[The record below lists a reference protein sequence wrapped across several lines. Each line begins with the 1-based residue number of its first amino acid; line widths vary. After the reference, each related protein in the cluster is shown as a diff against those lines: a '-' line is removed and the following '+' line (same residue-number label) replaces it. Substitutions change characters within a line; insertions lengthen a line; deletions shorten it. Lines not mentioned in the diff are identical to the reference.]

1 VLVRFNTAT
10 ISADEEK
17 IICLVLNTSD
27 YCIGYTKKVEQNF
40 KEEIEAAFKDK
51 VELDTTAE
59 RYQKYVNTLSHI
71 ITLTNTV

>member
-1 VLVRFNTAT
+1 MLVRFNTAT

-59 RYQKYVNTLSHI
+59 RYQKYVNLLFHTS
-71 ITLTNTV
+71 

>member
-1 VLVRFNTAT
+1 MLVRFNTAT

-59 RYQKYVNTLSHI
+59 RYQKYVNSLFHMS
-71 ITLTNTV
+71 